1 MLGDGWDTWLLG
13 PLFIMVLICGK
24 PSTVFVFLSLCF
36 LCHPQF
42 RAGGDVGIILYRRSL
57 SVRTC
62 TQEFAWSQMYR
73 LTASTQKHRSIHAYT
88 DTDRQTHTHTHTRTH
103 VMTGILHS
111 VTYAHTHTHTHT
123 HTHHTHTCTYAHTH
137 THTHGHTD
145 TDTERNACTHA
156 KFGEIIVI

>member
-1 MLGDGWDTWLLG
+1 MGSPALFLYSFLGLLCHCQFRAGADVGIIFYRHSLSMLTCTHEFVWSPACRLTASTQMLLG
-13 PLFIMVLICGK
+13 SLFIMVLICRK

-62 TQEFAWSQMYR
+62 TQEFVWSQMYR

-88 DTDRQTHTHTHTRTH
+88 DTDRQTHTHTHTH
-103 VMTGILHS
+103 
-111 VTYAHTHTHTHT
+111 AHM
-123 HTHHTHTCTYAHTH
+123 
-137 THTHGHTD
+137 
-145 TDTERNACTHA
+145 
-156 KFGEIIVI
+156 